1 MAQRAEVHQ
10 FAPSDLY
17 KSTTALLAQ
26 SSARVRKHSFVWGR
40 PTDFLPYQSTYMKFS
55 RISLPGVLSS
65 SNVPV
70 EYCTKLSHLREFF
83 WISLKRS
90 VKTANRNIILVM
102 ITNESGGL
110 VDVRDN

>member
-40 PTDFLPYQSTYMKFS
+40 PTDFLPYQSTYIKF
-55 RISLPGVLSS
+55 
-65 SNVPV
+65 
-70 EYCTKLSHLREFF
+70 
-83 WISLKRS
+83 
-90 VKTANRNIILVM
+90 
-102 ITNESGGL
+102 
-110 VDVRDN
+110 